1 MFGAPRS
8 RSRGFAT
15 AARLS
20 PPVRSSSFGAPLA
33 RRALTRLARPLAT
46 HPIAPLLEAATR
58 ALLEVETT
66 PVDFCSSQRRADTS
80 CERFVLAR
88 ARDDARR
95 RCRNV
100 RSPKRPAASHAV
112 PSWSSR
118 STRPP
123 CGGVPR
129 VGREA
134 RDKARR
140 TNRSTLLVLLSS
152 TRVAER
158 TPREVWRTSRS
169 ARRPEIFV
177 QRRPAKGGV
186 FEKIEVPSTASESE
200 HAVKAHAPPRVR
212 TLLPFTPPNP
222 HGFRGH
228 CSREQRLC
236 VHSAMPR
243 PDEPSTA
250 G

>member
-15 AARLS
+15 AVRLS
-20 PPVRSSSFGAPLA
+20 PPLRSSSFGAPLA
-33 RRALTRLARPLAT
+33 RRTLTRLARPLAT

-123 CGGVPR
+123 CGGMPR

-134 RDKARR
+134 RAKALRTNREHPPRSPLEHPCRR
-140 TNRSTLLVLLSS
+140 TNASRGLENLAQRAPARDLRPTP
-152 TRVAER
+152 
-158 TPREVWRTSRS
+158 PREGRRLREDRGAIHRFGIR
-169 ARRPEIFV
+169 ARREGS
-177 QRRPAKGGV
+177 RPPAG
-186 FEKIEVPSTASESE
+186 PD
-200 HAVKAHAPPRVR
+200 HAPLHAAQSSRISR
-212 TLLPFTPPNP
+212 ALL
-222 HGFRGH
+222 
-228 CSREQRLC
+228 QRAAPL
-236 VHSAMPR
+236 R
-243 PDEPSTA
+243 PLRDASP
-250 G
+250 